1 MTLPVDDIFSRL
13 DFRCLGQV
21 NPSRMAG
28 RYRPARDGEV
38 NMLTEWH
45 RPLLGRLSIQQKV
58 VLKPRFQRPFICIYL
73 ARFAPE
79 FPFLLKTP
87 PLQVSNNPPIHRAVA
102 PKSLSRSNKISTRSL
117 CLSSYY
123 PNYFSKLSL

>member
-58 VLKPRFQRPFICIYL
+58 VLKPRFQRPFICIFLVRYAL
-73 ARFAPE
+73 E
-79 FPFLLKTP
+79 NPFLLKTP
-87 PLQVSNNPPIHRAVA
+87 LLQVSNYPTHPQGSCPKIFVSLEQNIYAVA
-102 PKSLSRSNKISTRSL
+102 VFILL
-117 CLSSYY
+117 L
-123 PNYFSKLSL
+123 SKLSL